1 MIIFQKSIHK
11 ELLRNF
17 GGSTV
22 ILFTIVM
29 TIMLI
34 RILGQA
40 SKGQADPSEVILLIG
55 LNGVGNAGP
64 ILTLSM
70 FISIVYTFSRMYLDS
85 EMIIWFSSGISLSKF
100 LKPLW
105 QFCWPVVLTI
115 SLLAVFAWPWSNTQT
130 QYLKDRFEKRSDIER
145 VAPGQFQESASNQM
159 VFFIEKKKNDS
170 DQATSVFISK
180 LEGDTETITTAK
192 SGNVE
197 FLKNDKFLN
206 LHQGQQ
212 TVFNHTTGEVRQT
225 EFESFNFLIDS
236 AKRQILTN
244 LQSQML
250 TTYELLQ
257 STERI
262 NQGELFWRIGLFIA
276 ALNLALLAVQ
286 LASVNPRV
294 GRSYSLAMAMLCFMG
309 YYNMLTIGKR
319 LIADGTTTFGGMMLA
334 VHGTATLIVIIWYLH
349 TEFNLHWR
357 RFSSSPILIKYK
369 AHTA

>member
-1 MIIFQKSIHK
+1 MTIFQKSIHK

-40 SKGQADPSEVILLIG
+40 SKGQADPSEVILLIA

-70 FISIVYTFSRMYLDS
+70 FVSIVYTFSRMYLDS
-85 EMIIWFSSGISLSKF
+85 EMIIWFSSGLSLSKF

-105 QFCWPVVLTI
+105 QFCWPVVLVI
-115 SLLAVFAWPWSNTQT
+115 GLLAFFAWPWSNTQT

-145 VAPGQFQESASNQM
+145 VAPGQFQESASNQT
-159 VFFIEKKKNDS
+159 VFFIEKKKNDN
-170 DQATSVFISK
+170 DVATSVFISK
-180 LEGDTETITTAK
+180 IEGDVETITTAK

-197 FLKNDKFLN
+197 FSKADKFLS
-206 LHQGQQ
+206 LKQGQQ
-212 TVFNHTTGEVRQT
+212 TILNHQTGEVRLT
-225 EFESFNFLIDS
+225 EFESFNFLLDP

-250 TTYELLQ
+250 STLELLQ
-257 STERI
+257 SSERI
-262 NQGELFWRIGLFIA
+262 NRGELFWRLGLFIA
-276 ALNLALLAVQ
+276 AINLALLAVQ

-319 LIADGTTTFGGMMLA
+319 LIADGTASFGGMMLS
-334 VHGTATLIVIIWYLH
+334 VHGTAVLIVIIWYLH
-349 TEFNLHWR
+349 TEYNLHWR
-357 RFSSSPILIKYK
+357 RFVASPMPQ
-369 AHTA
+369 H

>member
-1 MIIFQKSIHK
+1 MTIFQKSIHK

-40 SKGQADPSEVILLIG
+40 SKGQADPSEVILLIA

-70 FISIVYTFSRMYLDS
+70 FVSIVYTFSRMYLDS
-85 EMIIWFSSGISLSKF
+85 EMIIWLSSGLSLSKF

-105 QFCWPVVLTI
+105 QFCWPVVLVI
-115 SLLAVFAWPWSNTQT
+115 GLLAVFAWPWSNTQT

-159 VFFIEKKKNDS
+159 VFFIEKKKNDN
-170 DQATSVFISK
+170 DVATSVFISK
-180 LEGDTETITTAK
+180 IEDDIETITTAK
-192 SGNVE
+192 SGIVE
-197 FLKNDKFLN
+197 FSKSDKFLN
-206 LHQGQQ
+206 LKQGQQ
-212 TVFNHTTGEVRQT
+212 TILNHKTGEVRLT
-225 EFESFNFLIDS
+225 EFASFNFLLDP

-250 TTYELLQ
+250 STLDLFQ
-257 STERI
+257 SSESI
-262 NQGELFWRIGLFIA
+262 NRGELFWRLGLFIA
-276 ALNLALLAVQ
+276 AFNLALLAVQ

-319 LIADGTTTFGGMMLA
+319 LIADGTATFGSMMLT

-357 RFSSSPILIKYK
+357 RFIPSPMPQI
-369 AHTA
+369 

>member
-1 MIIFQKSIHK
+1 MTIFQKSIHK

-40 SKGQADPSEVILLIG
+40 SKGKVDPSEVILLIG

-85 EMIIWFSSGISLSKF
+85 EMIIWFSSGLSLSKF

-115 SLLAVFAWPWSNTQT
+115 SLLAIFAWPWSNTQT

-145 VAPGQFQESASNQM
+145 VAPGQFQESASNQT
-159 VFFIEKKKNDS
+159 VFFIEKKKDIH

-180 LEGDTETITTAK
+180 MQDGIETITTAK
-192 SGNVE
+192 SGSVE
-197 FLKNDKFLN
+197 FLRNDKFLN
-206 LHQGQQ
+206 LYQGQQ
-212 TVFNHTTGEVRQT
+212 TILNHKTGEIRLT
-225 EFESFNFLIDS
+225 EFETFNFLIDPE
-236 AKRQILTN
+236 KRQILTN

-250 TTYELLQ
+250 STLELIQ
-257 STERI
+257 SSERI
-262 NQGELFWRIGLFIA
+262 NRGELFWRIGLFIA
-276 ALNLALLAVQ
+276 ASILALLAVQ

-319 LIADGTTTFGGMMLA
+319 LIADGTATFSGMMLT
-334 VHGTATLIVIIWYLH
+334 VHGTAALIVIIWYLH

-357 RFSSSPILIKYK
+357 RFVSSP
-369 AHTA
+369 TP

>member
-1 MIIFQKSIHK
+1 MTIFQKSIQK
-11 ELLRNF
+11 DLLRNF

-40 SKGQADPSEVILLIG
+40 SKGKADPSEVILLIG
-55 LNGVGNAGP
+55 LNGIGNAGP

-70 FISIVYTFSRMYLDS
+70 FITIVYTFSRMYLNS
-85 EMIIWFSSGISLSKF
+85 EMIIWFSSGLSLSKF

-105 QFCWPVVLTI
+105 QFCWPVILVI
-115 SLLAVFAWPWSNTQT
+115 SLLSLFAWPWSNTQT

-159 VFFIEKKKNDS
+159 VFFIEKKKNENDV
-170 DQATSVFISK
+170 ATSVFISK
-180 LEGDTETITTAK
+180 IEGDIETITTAK
-192 SGNVE
+192 SGNLE
-197 FLKNDKFLN
+197 YFKTDKFLSLN
-206 LHQGQQ
+206 QGRQ
-212 TVFNHTTGEVRQT
+212 TILNHKTSEIRLT
-225 EFESFNFLIDS
+225 EFESFNFLLDP

-244 LQSQML
+244 IRSQML
-250 TTYELLQ
+250 STVELFQ
-257 STERI
+257 SSTRI
-262 NQGELFWRIGLFIA
+262 NRGELFWRLGLFIA
-276 ALNLALLAVQ
+276 AFNLALLAVQ

-294 GRSYSLAMAMLCFMG
+294 GRSYSLAVALLCFMG

-319 LIADGTTTFGGMMLA
+319 LIADGTATFSGMMLA
-334 VHGTATLIVIIWYLH
+334 VHGTATFIVIIWYLH

-357 RFSSSPILIKYK
+357 RFVPFPVPQNR
-369 AHTA
+369 